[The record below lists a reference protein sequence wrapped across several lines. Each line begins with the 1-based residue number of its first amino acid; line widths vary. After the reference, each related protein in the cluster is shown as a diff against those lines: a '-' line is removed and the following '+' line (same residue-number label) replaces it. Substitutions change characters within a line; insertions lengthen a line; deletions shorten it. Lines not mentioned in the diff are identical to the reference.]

1 MSLRPSHLSISL
13 IATAL
18 LTLAPLS
25 AEAQPQRQGR
35 EGPSTRSGGP
45 DRQRASG
52 DRNRSRNN
60 ERRVER
66 PDRSRGNDSRA
77 HRSPPPDRRRGS
89 DRRVDRPR
97 HSPPPARAQRHR
109 DSRRDHHV
117 RAPRHAPRAH
127 VSTHH
132 PRWKYH
138 GHRYRRPYVIPVRP
152 ALRAGGRWELHT
164 REVWVPAYTDQI
176 WVEGEC
182 YLDAYGATL
191 CEPGQWVWHSFDGF
205 YEPRQEWVWVPHV
218 RPGLHV
224 HF

>member
-1 MSLRPSHLSISL
+1 MSLRPSHLSL
-13 IATAL
+13 GLFAAAL
-18 LTLAPLS
+18 LSLAPLP
-25 AEAQPQRQGR
+25 ATAQPQREGR
-35 EGPSTRSGGP
+35 GERSGRAE
-45 DRQRASG
+45 RQRPSPQRERARTN
-52 DRNRSRNN
+52 D
-60 ERRVER
+60 RRVER
-66 PDRSRGNDSRA
+66 PDRSRGNDRRA
-77 HRSPPPDRRRGS
+77 ARATPPERHRGS

-97 HSPPPARAQRHR
+97 HSPPPARAQRHH
-109 DSRRDHHV
+109 DTRRDRHV
-117 RAPRHAPRAH
+117 RGPRHAPRA
-127 VSTHH
+127 SFSHH

-138 GHRYRRPYVIPVRP
+138 GHRYRRPYVVPIRP

-191 CEPGQWVWHSFDGF
+191 CEPGQWVWQSFEGF